1 MSAFDEDI
9 AADFIL
15 EAQEILDRLGEQLV
29 ALEQSPQDNE
39 QLNAVFRGF
48 HTLKGGAGFLGVH
61 AMVELC
67 HAAEET
73 LGMAR
78 SGKAVLQANHF
89 DAAQQS
95 LDWLQAMLDAVSGGT
110 EPQHAPPELIAM
122 FDVDA
127 APAPAAVA
135 AAPVDA
141 AAAIAAAKSG
151 SDMIDEDEFEALLD
165 QLHGGAA
172 PGSKPV
178 GAAAAIAA
186 AKSGSD
192 MIDEDEFE
200 ALLDQLHGS
209 AAPGAKPVGAAA
221 AIAAAKSGSDMID
234 EDEFEALLDQLHGG
248 AAPGAKPV
256 GAAVAAAPKPA
267 IPKPAPVV
275 PPRPASPPRPA
286 AAPAAAAKPAAAEAE
301 QTVRVDTK
309 RLDAIVNLIG
319 ELVLSRNRLKTLRTR
334 LKDEELDR
342 AVSTLDIATARLQSA
357 VMRTRMQPVGKVF
370 SRFPKVARDVA
381 RNLKKEVELEL
392 VGAETELDRN
402 LVEAL
407 ADPLVHLVRNAIDHG
422 IEMPDLREAQGKQ
435 RSGHVRLSAQ
445 QEGDYVSIEIQDDGA
460 GIDPE
465 KLRAKAREKGLI
477 DPEAAARL
485 SSEECLHLVFL
496 PGFSTKQEV
505 TDISG
510 RGVGMDVVQSR
521 IRELSGQ
528 IQIQSELGRGSRFL
542 IRVPLTL
549 AILPTLLVQAGQD
562 IYALPLARVMEVLH
576 APRTSLGWFDGRAV
590 LDRRS
595 HTLPLLDLRQWL
607 DVEPAP
613 STLMTIVVLQVGE
626 ARFGLVV
633 DQVRGREE
641 VVIKPLP
648 KALRGLKGYA
658 GATLIGDGRMA
669 LILDVDGLR
678 NSQG

>member
-1 MSAFDEDI
+1 MSAVSDDI
-9 AADFIL
+9 TADFII

-29 ALEQSPQDNE
+29 SLEQAPQDNE
-39 QLNAVFRGF
+39 QLNAVFRGY
-48 HTLKGGAGFLGVH
+48 HTLKGGAGFLGIT

-67 HAAEET
+67 HAAEEA
-73 LGMAR
+73 LGAAR
-78 SGKAVLQANHF
+78 AGQAVLQAHHF

-95 LDWLQAMLDAVSGGT
+95 LDYLQSMLDAVSSGT
-110 EPQHAPPELIAM
+110 EPGYAPPDLIAQ
-122 FDVDA
+122 FDVHGGG
-127 APAPAAVA
+127 APAA
-135 AAPVDA
+135 A
-141 AAAIAAAKSG
+141 AAAAATPAAGGDLITDDEFEALLDQLHGGGAPTAVAPAKKADDGLIS
-151 SDMIDEDEFEALLD
+151 EDEFEALLD
-165 QLHGGAA
+165 QLHGG
-172 PGSKPV
+172 GV
-178 GAAAAIAA
+178 
-186 AKSGSD
+186 
-192 MIDEDEFE
+192 
-200 ALLDQLHGS
+200 
-209 AAPGAKPVGAAA
+209 PGAKPAAA
-221 AIAAAKSGSDMID
+221 TPVV
-234 EDEFEALLDQLHGG
+234 
-248 AAPGAKPV
+248 AAP
-256 GAAVAAAPKPA
+256 APA
-267 IPKPAPVV
+267 
-275 PPRPASPPRPA
+275 PRPAPP
-286 AAPAAAAKPAAAEAE
+286 AAAKPAAGKPMAEAE
-301 QTVRVDTK
+301 HTVRVDTK

-334 LKDEELDR
+334 LRDEELDR

-381 RNLKKEVELEL
+381 RSLKKEVDLEL
-392 VGAETELDRN
+392 IGAETELDRN

-422 IEMPDLREAQGKQ
+422 VEMPDLREAQGKP
-435 RSGHVRLSAQ
+435 RMGHVRLSAQ
-445 QEGDYVSIEIQDDGA
+445 QEGDYVSIEVQDDGA

-496 PGFSTKQEV
+496 PGFSTKQQV

-549 AILPTLLVQAGQD
+549 AILPTLLVQAGED
-562 IYALPLARVMEVLH
+562 VYALPLARVMEVLH

-595 HTLPLLDLRQWL
+595 HTLPLIDLRQWL
-607 DVEPAP
+607 DVTPAASP
-613 STLMTIVVLQVGE
+613 LLTIVVLQAGE
-626 ARFGLVV
+626 TRFGLVV

-648 KALRGLKGYA
+648 KALRGLRGYA

-678 NSQG
+678 

>member
-1 MSAFDEDI
+1 MSAVPDDI

-29 ALEQSPQDNE
+29 SLEQAPQDAD

-48 HTLKGGAGFLGVH
+48 HTLKGGAGFLGIQ

-78 SGKAVLQANHF
+78 SGQATLQAHHF

-95 LDWLQAMLDAVSGGT
+95 LDYLQSMLDSVSAGT
-110 EPQHAPPELIAM
+110 EPGYAPPELIAQ
-122 FDVDA
+122 FDVNGPA
-127 APAPAAVA
+127 TPAPAAA
-135 AAPVDA
+135 TSPG
-141 AAAIAAAKSG
+141 SG
-151 SDMIDEDEFEALLD
+151 GEMITDDEFEALLD

-172 PGSKPV
+172 PTAV
-178 GAAAAIAA
+178 AAPKKDDGLI
-186 AKSGSD
+186 G
-192 MIDEDEFE
+192 EDEFE
-200 ALLDQLHGS
+200 
-209 AAPGAKPVGAAA
+209 V
-221 AIAAAKSGSDMID
+221 
-234 EDEFEALLDQLHGG
+234 LLDQLHGG
-248 AAPGAKPV
+248 AVPGAK
-256 GAAVAAAPKPA
+256 AIAAAS
-267 IPKPAPVV
+267 V
-275 PPRPASPPRPA
+275 PA
-286 AAPAAAAKPAAAEAE
+286 AAPRAVAAPAAPSAKPAPAKPVAEAE
-301 QTVRVDTK
+301 HTVRVDTK

-319 ELVLSRNRLKTLRTR
+319 ELVLSRNRLKTLRAR
-334 LKDEELDR
+334 LHDEELDR

-381 RNLKKEVELEL
+381 RSLKKEVELEL
-392 VGAETELDRN
+392 IGAETELDRN

-422 IEMPDLREAQGKQ
+422 VEMPDLREAQGKP

-445 QEGDYVSIEIQDDGA
+445 QEGDYVSIEVQDDGA

-465 KLRAKAREKGLI
+465 RLRQKAREKGLI

-496 PGFSTKQEV
+496 PGFSTKQQV

-528 IQIQSELGRGSRFL
+528 IQIQSELGRGSRFM

-549 AILPTLLVQAGQD
+549 AILPTLLVQAGED
-562 IYALPLARVMEVLH
+562 VYALPLARVMEVLH
-576 APRTSLGWFDGRAV
+576 APNTSLGWFDGRAV
-590 LDRRS
+590 LDRKS
-595 HTLPLLDLRQWL
+595 HTLALVDLRHWL
-607 DVEPAP
+607 DVEPMP
-613 STLMTIVVLQVGE
+613 SSLLTIVVLQAGE

-648 KALRGLKGYA
+648 KALRGLRGYA

-678 NSQG
+678 THHD

>member
-1 MSAFDEDI
+1 MSAVSDDI
-9 AADFIL
+9 TADFII

-29 ALEQSPQDNE
+29 SLEQAPQDTE
-39 QLNAVFRGF
+39 QLNAVFRGY
-48 HTLKGGAGFLGVH
+48 HTLKGGAGFLGVT

-67 HAAEET
+67 HAAEEA
-73 LGMAR
+73 LGAAR
-78 SGKAVLQANHF
+78 AGQAVLQAHHF

-95 LDWLQAMLDAVSGGT
+95 LDYLQSMLDAVSSGT
-110 EPQHAPPELIAM
+110 EPGYAPPDLIAQ
-122 FDVDA
+122 FDVHGGAVA
-127 APAPAAVA
+127 APAAA
-135 AAPVDA
+135 AAPA
-141 AAAIAAAKSG
+141 AGG
-151 SDMIDEDEFEALLD
+151 SDLITDDEFEALLD
-165 QLHGGAA
+165 QLHGGNA
-172 PGSKPV
+172 PTAVAP
-178 GAAAAIAA
+178 
-186 AKSGSD
+186 AKKADDGLIS
-192 MIDEDEFE
+192 
-200 ALLDQLHGS
+200 
-209 AAPGAKPVGAAA
+209 
-221 AIAAAKSGSDMID
+221 

-248 AAPGAKPV
+248 AAPGAKP
-256 GAAVAAAPKPA
+256 AAAAAP
-267 IPKPAPVV
+267 API
-275 PPRPASPPRPA
+275 AAPRPA
-286 AAPAAAAKPAAAEAE
+286 AAPAPAAKPAAKPLAEAE
-301 QTVRVDTK
+301 HTVRVDTK

-319 ELVLSRNRLKTLRTR
+319 ELVLSRNRLKTLRAR
-334 LKDEELDR
+334 LRDEELDR

-381 RNLKKEVELEL
+381 RSLKKEVDLEL
-392 VGAETELDRN
+392 IGAETELDRN

-422 IEMPDLREAQGKQ
+422 VEMPDLREAQGKP
-435 RSGHVRLSAQ
+435 RMGHVRLSAQ
-445 QEGDYVSIEIQDDGA
+445 QEGDYVSIEVQDDGA

-496 PGFSTKQEV
+496 PGFSTKQQV

-549 AILPTLLVQAGQD
+549 AILPTLLVQAGED
-562 IYALPLARVMEVLH
+562 VYALPLARVMEVLH

-595 HTLPLLDLRQWL
+595 HTLPLVDLRQWL
-607 DVEPAP
+607 DVTPAA
-613 STLMTIVVLQVGE
+613 STLLTIVVLQAGE

-648 KALRGLKGYA
+648 KALRGLRGYA

-678 NSQG
+678 SPHD

>member
-1 MSAFDEDI
+1 MSAVPDDI

-29 ALEQSPQDNE
+29 SLEQSPQDSD

-48 HTLKGGAGFLGVH
+48 HTLKGGAGFLGIQ

-78 SGKAVLQANHF
+78 SGQAVLQAHHF
-89 DAAQQS
+89 DAGQQS
-95 LDWLQAMLDAVSGGT
+95 LDYLQSMLDSVAAGT
-110 EPQHAPPELIAM
+110 EPGYAPPELIAQ
-122 FDVDA
+122 FDVNGPA
-127 APAPAAVA
+127 TPAPVA
-135 AAPVDA
+135 TATAS
-141 AAAIAAAKSG
+141 SG
-151 SDMIDEDEFEALLD
+151 DLITDDEFEALLD
-165 QLHGGAA
+165 TLHGGTA
-172 PGSKPV
+172 PTAV
-178 GAAAAIAA
+178 
-186 AKSGSD
+186 AKKKDDGL
-192 MIDEDEFE
+192 I
-200 ALLDQLHGS
+200 G
-209 AAPGAKPVGAAA
+209 
-221 AIAAAKSGSDMID
+221 

-248 AAPGAKPV
+248 AAPGAQS
-256 GAAVAAAPKPA
+256 VA
-267 IPKPAPVV
+267 
-275 PPRPASPPRPA
+275 A
-286 AAPAAAAKPAAAEAE
+286 AAPAPAVAPRPVAAPAPAKPAANKPVAEAE
-301 QTVRVDTK
+301 HTVRVDTK

-319 ELVLSRNRLKTLRTR
+319 ELVLSRNRLKTLRAR
-334 LKDEELDR
+334 LHDEELDR

-392 VGAETELDRN
+392 IGAETELDRN

-422 IEMPDLREAQGKQ
+422 IEMPELREAQGKT
-435 RSGHVRLSAQ
+435 RSGNVRLSAQ
-445 QEGDYVSIEIQDDGA
+445 QEGDYVSIEVQDDGA

-465 KLRAKAREKGLI
+465 RLRAKAREKGLI

-485 SSEECLHLVFL
+485 TSEECLHLVFL

-528 IQIQSELGRGSRFL
+528 IQIQSELGRGSRFM

-549 AILPTLLVQAGQD
+549 AILPTLLVQAGED
-562 IYALPLARVMEVLH
+562 VYALPLARVMEVLH
-576 APRTSLGWFDGRAV
+576 APNTSLGWFDGRAV
-590 LDRRS
+590 LDRRT
-595 HTLPLLDLRQWL
+595 HTLPLVDLRHWL
-607 DVEPAP
+607 DVDPAP
-613 STLMTIVVLQVGE
+613 SPLLTIVVLQAGE

-648 KALRGLKGYA
+648 KALRGLRGYA
-658 GATLIGDGRMA
+658 GATLIGDGRMS

-678 NSQG
+678 TPHD

>member
-1 MSAFDEDI
+1 MSAVPDDI

-29 ALEQSPQDNE
+29 SLEQSPQDSD

-48 HTLKGGAGFLGVH
+48 HTLKGGAGFLGIQ

-78 SGKAVLQANHF
+78 SGQAVLQAHHF
-89 DAAQQS
+89 DAGQQS
-95 LDWLQAMLDAVSGGT
+95 LDYLQSMLDSVSAGT
-110 EPQHAPPELIAM
+110 EPGYAPPELISQ
-122 FDVDA
+122 FDVNGPA
-127 APAPAAVA
+127 VPAPVA
-135 AAPVDA
+135 AAVPANGDLITDDEFEALLDTLHGGAAPTAVTPTKKVDDGL
-141 AAAIAAAKSG
+141 IG
-151 SDMIDEDEFEALLD
+151 EDEFEALLD

-172 PGSKPV
+172 PGTV
-178 GAAAAIAA
+178 
-186 AKSGSD
+186 
-192 MIDEDEFE
+192 
-200 ALLDQLHGS
+200 Q
-209 AAPGAKPVGAAA
+209 
-221 AIAAAKSGSDMID
+221 
-234 EDEFEALLDQLHGG
+234 
-248 AAPGAKPV
+248 
-256 GAAVAAAPKPA
+256 AAV
-267 IPKPAPVV
+267 PAPA
-275 PPRPASPPRPA
+275 PAPRPV
-286 AAPAAAAKPAAAEAE
+286 AAPAPAKPAANKPVAEAE
-301 QTVRVDTK
+301 HTVRVDTK

-319 ELVLSRNRLKTLRTR
+319 ELVLSRNRLKTLRAR
-334 LKDEELDR
+334 LHDEELDR

-392 VGAETELDRN
+392 IGAETELDRN

-422 IEMPDLREAQGKQ
+422 IEMPELREAQGKP
-435 RSGHVRLSAQ
+435 RSGNVRLSAQ
-445 QEGDYVSIEIQDDGA
+445 QEGDYVSIEVQDDGA

-465 KLRAKAREKGLI
+465 RLRAKAREKGLI

-549 AILPTLLVQAGQD
+549 AILPTLLVQAGED

-576 APRTSLGWFDGRAV
+576 APNTSLGWFDGRAV
-590 LDRRS
+590 LDRKS
-595 HTLPLLDLRQWL
+595 HTLPLVDLRHWL
-607 DVEPAP
+607 AVEPTASP
-613 STLMTIVVLQVGE
+613 LLTIVVLQAGE

-648 KALRGLKGYA
+648 KALRGLRGYA
-658 GATLIGDGRMA
+658 GATLIGDGRMS

-678 NSQG
+678 

>member
-1 MSAFDEDI
+1 MSAVSDDI
-9 AADFIL
+9 TADFII

-29 ALEQSPQDNE
+29 SLEQAPQDTE
-39 QLNAVFRGF
+39 QLNAVFRGY
-48 HTLKGGAGFLGVH
+48 HTLKGGAGFLGVT

-67 HAAEET
+67 HAAEEA
-73 LGMAR
+73 LGAAR
-78 SGKAVLQANHF
+78 AGQAVLQAHHF

-95 LDWLQAMLDAVSGGT
+95 LDYLQSMLDAVSSGT
-110 EPQHAPPELIAM
+110 EPGYAPPDLIAQ
-122 FDVDA
+122 FDVHGGATA
-127 APAPAAVA
+127 APAAAA
-135 AAPVDA
+135 AAPSA
-141 AAAIAAAKSG
+141 GG
-151 SDMIDEDEFEALLD
+151 SDLITDDEFEALLDQLHGGNAPTAVAPAKKADDGLISEDEFEALLD
-165 QLHGGAA
+165 QLHGG
-172 PGSKPV
+172 G
-178 GAAAAIAA
+178 
-186 AKSGSD
+186 
-192 MIDEDEFE
+192 
-200 ALLDQLHGS
+200 
-209 AAPGAKPVGAAA
+209 APGAKPVAAA
-221 AIAAAKSGSDMID
+221 
-234 EDEFEALLDQLHGG
+234 
-248 AAPGAKPV
+248 PP
-256 GAAVAAAPKPA
+256 AAVAA
-267 IPKPAPVV
+267 
-275 PPRPASPPRPA
+275 PRPA
-286 AAPAAAAKPAAAEAE
+286 AAPAAAPKPAAKPLAEAE
-301 QTVRVDTK
+301 HTVRVDTK

-319 ELVLSRNRLKTLRTR
+319 ELVLSRNRLKTLRAR
-334 LKDEELDR
+334 LRDEELDR

-381 RNLKKEVELEL
+381 RSLKKEVDLEL
-392 VGAETELDRN
+392 IGAETELDRN

-422 IEMPDLREAQGKQ
+422 VEMPDLREAQGKP
-435 RSGHVRLSAQ
+435 RMGHVRLSAQ
-445 QEGDYVSIEIQDDGA
+445 QEGDYVSIEVQDDGA

-496 PGFSTKQEV
+496 PGFSTKQQV

-549 AILPTLLVQAGQD
+549 AILPTLLVQAGED
-562 IYALPLARVMEVLH
+562 VYALPLARVMEVLH

-595 HTLPLLDLRQWL
+595 HTLPLVDLRQWL
-607 DVEPAP
+607 DVTPAA
-613 STLMTIVVLQVGE
+613 STLLTIVVLQAGE

-648 KALRGLKGYA
+648 KALRGLRGYA

-678 NSQG
+678 SPHD

>member
-1 MSAFDEDI
+1 MSAVSDDI
-9 AADFIL
+9 TADFII

-29 ALEQSPQDNE
+29 SLEQAPQDGD
-39 QLNAVFRGF
+39 QLNAVFRGY
-48 HTLKGGAGFLGVH
+48 HTLKGGAGFLGVT

-67 HAAEET
+67 HAAEEA
-73 LGMAR
+73 LGAAR
-78 SGKAVLQANHF
+78 AGQAVLQAHHF

-95 LDWLQAMLDAVSGGT
+95 LDYLQSMLDAVSSGT
-110 EPQHAPPELIAM
+110 EPGYAPPELIAQ
-122 FDVDA
+122 FDVHGGATAPAAAA
-127 APAPAAVA
+127 APATGGSDLITDDEFEALLDQLHGGNAPTAVA
-135 AAPVDA
+135 P
-141 AAAIAAAKSG
+141 AKKADDGLIS
-151 SDMIDEDEFEALLD
+151 EDEFEALLD

-172 PGSKPV
+172 PGTKPV
-178 GAAAAIAA
+178 AAVP
-186 AKSGSD
+186 
-192 MIDEDEFE
+192 
-200 ALLDQLHGS
+200 
-209 AAPGAKPVGAAA
+209 AAP
-221 AIAAAKSGSDMID
+221 
-234 EDEFEALLDQLHGG
+234 
-248 AAPGAKPV
+248 
-256 GAAVAAAPKPA
+256 PA
-267 IPKPAPVV
+267 
-275 PPRPASPPRPA
+275 PRPA
-286 AAPAAAAKPAAAEAE
+286 APAPAPAAKPPAKPLAEAE
-301 QTVRVDTK
+301 HTVRVDTK

-319 ELVLSRNRLKTLRTR
+319 ELVLSRNRLKTLRAR
-334 LKDEELDR
+334 LRDEELDR
-342 AVSTLDIATARLQSA
+342 AVSTLDNATARLQSA

-381 RNLKKEVELEL
+381 RSLKKEVDLEL
-392 VGAETELDRN
+392 IGAETELDRN

-407 ADPLVHLVRNAIDHG
+407 ADPLVHLVRYAIDHG
-422 IEMPDLREAQGKQ
+422 VETPELREAQGKP
-435 RSGHVRLSAQ
+435 RMGHVRLSAQ
-445 QEGDYVSIEIQDDGA
+445 QEGDYVSIEVQDDGA

-496 PGFSTKQEV
+496 PGFSTKQQV

-549 AILPTLLVQAGQD
+549 AILPTLLVQAGED
-562 IYALPLARVMEVLH
+562 VYALPLARVMEVLH

-595 HTLPLLDLRQWL
+595 HTLALVDLRQWL
-607 DVEPAP
+607 DVTPAASP
-613 STLMTIVVLQVGE
+613 LLTIVVLQAGE

-648 KALRGLKGYA
+648 KALRGLAGYA

-678 NSQG
+678 

>member
-1 MSAFDEDI
+1 MGAVADDI
-9 AADFIL
+9 TADFII

-29 ALEQSPQDNE
+29 SLEQAPQDNE
-39 QLNAVFRGF
+39 QLNAVFRGY
-48 HTLKGGAGFLGVH
+48 HTLKGGAGFLGIT

-67 HAAEET
+67 HAAEEA
-73 LGMAR
+73 LGAVR
-78 SGKAVLQANHF
+78 AGQAVLQAHHF

-95 LDWLQAMLDAVSGGT
+95 LDYLQSMLDAVSSGT
-110 EPQHAPPELIAM
+110 EPGFAPPDLVAQ
-122 FDVDA
+122 FDVHGGGA
-127 APAPAAVA
+127 AATSAATPNSGGGDLITDDEFEALLDQLHGGNAPTTVAPAAKKA
-135 AAPVDA
+135 D
-141 AAAIAAAKSG
+141 
-151 SDMIDEDEFEALLD
+151 DMISEDEFEALLD

-172 PGSKPV
+172 PGSNTT
-178 GAAAAIAA
+178 AAVV
-186 AKSGSD
+186 
-192 MIDEDEFE
+192 
-200 ALLDQLHGS
+200 
-209 AAPGAKPVGAAA
+209 AAPAPRPAPSPAPPAA
-221 AIAAAKSGSDMID
+221 G
-234 EDEFEALLDQLHGG
+234 
-248 AAPGAKPV
+248 
-256 GAAVAAAPKPA
+256 
-267 IPKPAPVV
+267 KPAPN
-275 PPRPASPPRPA
+275 
-286 AAPAAAAKPAAAEAE
+286 KPVAEAE
-301 QTVRVDTK
+301 HTVRVDTK

-319 ELVLSRNRLKTLRTR
+319 ELVLSRNRLKTLRAR
-334 LKDEELDR
+334 LRDEELDR

-381 RNLKKEVELEL
+381 RSLKKEVDLEL
-392 VGAETELDRN
+392 IGAETELDRN

-422 IEMPDLREAQGKQ
+422 VETPELREAQGKP
-435 RSGHVRLSAQ
+435 RMGHVRLSAQ
-445 QEGDYVSIEIQDDGA
+445 QEGDYVSIEVQDDGA

-496 PGFSTKQEV
+496 PGFSTKQQV

-528 IQIQSELGRGSRFL
+528 IQIQSELGRGSRFM

-549 AILPTLLVQAGQD
+549 AILPTLLVQAGED
-562 IYALPLARVMEVLH
+562 VYALPLARVMEVLH

-595 HTLPLLDLRQWL
+595 HTLALVDLRQWL
-607 DVEPAP
+607 DVTPAASP
-613 STLMTIVVLQVGE
+613 LLTIVVLQAGE

-648 KALRGLKGYA
+648 KALRGLRGYA

-678 NSQG
+678 SPHE

>member
-1 MSAFDEDI
+1 MLTTCFRIWGCNTMSAVPDDI

-29 ALEQSPQDNE
+29 SLEQSPQDSD

-48 HTLKGGAGFLGVH
+48 HTLKGGAGFLGIQ

-78 SGKAVLQANHF
+78 SGKATLQAHHF

-95 LDWLQAMLDAVSGGT
+95 LDYLQSMLDSVSAGT
-110 EPQHAPPELIAM
+110 EPGYAPPELIAQ
-122 FDVDA
+122 FDVNGPATPAAAA
-127 APAPAAVA
+127 APATGELISEDEFEALLDTLHGGAAPAAVA
-135 AAPVDA
+135 RKADDGL
-141 AAAIAAAKSG
+141 IG
-151 SDMIDEDEFEALLD
+151 EDEFEALLD
-165 QLHGGAA
+165 QLHGGA
-172 PGSKPV
+172 V
-178 GAAAAIAA
+178 
-186 AKSGSD
+186 
-192 MIDEDEFE
+192 
-200 ALLDQLHGS
+200 
-209 AAPGAKPVGAAA
+209 PGAKP
-221 AIAAAKSGSDMID
+221 
-234 EDEFEALLDQLHGG
+234 
-248 AAPGAKPV
+248 
-256 GAAVAAAPKPA
+256 AVAAAP
-267 IPKPAPVV
+267 
-275 PPRPASPPRPA
+275 PPR
-286 AAPAAAAKPAAAEAE
+286 APAAPPAKPAANKPVAEAE
-301 QTVRVDTK
+301 HTVRVDTK

-319 ELVLSRNRLKTLRTR
+319 ELVLSRNRLKTLRAR
-334 LKDEELDR
+334 LHDEELDR

-422 IEMPDLREAQGKQ
+422 VETPDLREAQGKP

-445 QEGDYVSIEIQDDGA
+445 QEGDYVSIEVQDDGA

-465 KLRAKAREKGLI
+465 RLRQKAREKGLI

-485 SSEECLHLVFL
+485 TSEECLHLVFL

-528 IQIQSELGRGSRFL
+528 IQIQSELGRGSRFM

-549 AILPTLLVQAGQD
+549 AILPTLLVQAGED
-562 IYALPLARVMEVLH
+562 VYALPLARVMEVLH
-576 APRTSLGWFDGRAV
+576 APNTSLGWFDGRAV
-590 LDRRS
+590 LDRKS
-595 HTLPLLDLRQWL
+595 HTLPLVDLRHWL
-607 DVEPAP
+607 AVAPAA
-613 STLMTIVVLQVGE
+613 SSLLTIVVLQAGE

-648 KALRGLKGYA
+648 KALRGLRGYA
-658 GATLIGDGRMA
+658 GATLIGDGRMS

-678 NSQG
+678 

>member
-1 MSAFDEDI
+1 MS
-9 AADFIL
+9 
-15 EAQEILDRLGEQLV
+15 
-29 ALEQSPQDNE
+29 LEQSPQDSD

-48 HTLKGGAGFLGVH
+48 HTLKGGAGFLGIQ

-78 SGKAVLQANHF
+78 SGKATLQAHHF

-95 LDWLQAMLDAVSGGT
+95 LDYLQSMLDSVSAGT
-110 EPQHAPPELIAM
+110 EPGYAPPELIAQ
-122 FDVDA
+122 FDVNGPATPAAAA
-127 APAPAAVA
+127 APTTGELISEDEFEALLDTLHGGAAPAAVA
-135 AAPVDA
+135 RKADDGL
-141 AAAIAAAKSG
+141 IG
-151 SDMIDEDEFEALLD
+151 EDEFEALLD
-165 QLHGGAA
+165 QLHGGA
-172 PGSKPV
+172 V
-178 GAAAAIAA
+178 
-186 AKSGSD
+186 
-192 MIDEDEFE
+192 
-200 ALLDQLHGS
+200 
-209 AAPGAKPVGAAA
+209 PGAKP
-221 AIAAAKSGSDMID
+221 
-234 EDEFEALLDQLHGG
+234 
-248 AAPGAKPV
+248 
-256 GAAVAAAPKPA
+256 AVAAAP
-267 IPKPAPVV
+267 
-275 PPRPASPPRPA
+275 PPR
-286 AAPAAAAKPAAAEAE
+286 APAAPPAKPAANKPVAEAE
-301 QTVRVDTK
+301 HTVRVDTK

-319 ELVLSRNRLKTLRTR
+319 ELVLSRNRLKTLRAR
-334 LKDEELDR
+334 LHDEELDR

-422 IEMPDLREAQGKQ
+422 VETPDLREAQGKP

-445 QEGDYVSIEIQDDGA
+445 QEGDYVSIEVQDDGA

-465 KLRAKAREKGLI
+465 RLRQKAREKGLI

-485 SSEECLHLVFL
+485 TSEECLHLVFL

-528 IQIQSELGRGSRFL
+528 IQIQSELGRGSRFM

-549 AILPTLLVQAGQD
+549 AILPTLLVQAGED
-562 IYALPLARVMEVLH
+562 VYALPLARVMEVLH
-576 APRTSLGWFDGRAV
+576 APNTSLGWFDGRAV
-590 LDRRS
+590 LDRKS
-595 HTLPLLDLRQWL
+595 HTLPLVDLRHWL
-607 DVEPAP
+607 AVAPAA
-613 STLMTIVVLQVGE
+613 SSLLTIVVLQAGE

-648 KALRGLKGYA
+648 KALRGLRGYA
-658 GATLIGDGRMA
+658 GATLIGDGRMS

-678 NSQG
+678 

>member
-1 MSAFDEDI
+1 MLTTCFRIWGCNTMSAVPDDI

-29 ALEQSPQDNE
+29 SLEQSPQDSD

-48 HTLKGGAGFLGVH
+48 HTLKGGAGFLGIQ

-78 SGKAVLQANHF
+78 SGKATLQAHHF

-95 LDWLQAMLDAVSGGT
+95 LDYLQSMLDSVSAGE
-110 EPQHAPPELIAM
+110 EPGYAPPELIAQ
-122 FDVDA
+122 FDVNG
-127 APAPAAVA
+127 PATPVAAVA
-135 AAPVDA
+135 APASGELITDDEFEALLDTLHGGAAPTAVAGAGKADDGL
-141 AAAIAAAKSG
+141 IG
-151 SDMIDEDEFEALLD
+151 EDEFEALLD
-165 QLHGGAA
+165 QLHGGA
-172 PGSKPV
+172 V
-178 GAAAAIAA
+178 
-186 AKSGSD
+186 
-192 MIDEDEFE
+192 
-200 ALLDQLHGS
+200 
-209 AAPGAKPVGAAA
+209 PGAKPV
-221 AIAAAKSGSDMID
+221 
-234 EDEFEALLDQLHGG
+234 
-248 AAPGAKPV
+248 AAP
-256 GAAVAAAPKPA
+256 AP
-267 IPKPAPVV
+267 
-275 PPRPASPPRPA
+275 PPRAA
-286 AAPAAAAKPAAAEAE
+286 AAPAAKPAANKPVAEAE
-301 QTVRVDTK
+301 HTVRVDTK

-319 ELVLSRNRLKTLRTR
+319 ELVLSRNRLKTLRAR
-334 LKDEELDR
+334 LHGEELDR

-392 VGAETELDRN
+392 IGAETELDRN

-422 IEMPDLREAQGKQ
+422 VETPDLREAQGKP

-445 QEGDYVSIEIQDDGA
+445 QEGDYVSIEVQDDGA

-465 KLRAKAREKGLI
+465 RLRQKAREKGLI

-485 SSEECLHLVFL
+485 TSEECLHLVFL

-528 IQIQSELGRGSRFL
+528 IQIQSELGRGSRFM

-549 AILPTLLVQAGQD
+549 AILPTLLVQAGD
-562 IYALPLARVMEVLH
+562 DVYALPLARVMEVLH
-576 APRTSLGWFDGRAV
+576 APNTSLGWFDGRAV
-590 LDRRS
+590 LDRKS
-595 HTLPLLDLRQWL
+595 HTLPLVDLRHWL
-607 DVEPAP
+607 AVAPAA
-613 STLMTIVVLQVGE
+613 SSLLTIVVLQAGE

-648 KALRGLKGYA
+648 KALRGLRGYA
-658 GATLIGDGRMA
+658 GATLIGDGRMS

-678 NSQG
+678 

>member
-1 MSAFDEDI
+1 MSAVSDDI
-9 AADFIL
+9 TADFII

-29 ALEQSPQDNE
+29 SLEQAPQDTE
-39 QLNAVFRGF
+39 QLNAVFRGY
-48 HTLKGGAGFLGVH
+48 HTLKGGAGFLGVT

-67 HAAEET
+67 HAAEEA
-73 LGMAR
+73 LGAAR
-78 SGKAVLQANHF
+78 AGQAVLQAHHF

-95 LDWLQAMLDAVSGGT
+95 LDYLQSMLDAVSSGT
-110 EPQHAPPELIAM
+110 EPGYAPPDLIAQ
-122 FDVDA
+122 FDVHGGAA
-127 APAPAAVA
+127 APAAAAVTA
-135 AAPVDA
+135 AAGAGDLITDDEFEALLDQLHGGNAPTAVA
-141 AAAIAAAKSG
+141 PAKKADDGLIS
-151 SDMIDEDEFEALLD
+151 EDEFEALLD

-172 PGSKPV
+172 PGSNPV
-178 GAAAAIAA
+178 AAT
-186 AKSGSD
+186 
-192 MIDEDEFE
+192 
-200 ALLDQLHGS
+200 
-209 AAPGAKPVGAAA
+209 P
-221 AIAAAKSGSDMID
+221 
-234 EDEFEALLDQLHGG
+234 
-248 AAPGAKPV
+248 
-256 GAAVAAAPKPA
+256 AAAPPA
-267 IPKPAPVV
+267 
-275 PPRPASPPRPA
+275 PRPA
-286 AAPAAAAKPAAAEAE
+286 APAPAAKPAAKPLAEAE
-301 QTVRVDTK
+301 HTVRVDTK

-319 ELVLSRNRLKTLRTR
+319 ELVLSRNRLKTLRAR
-334 LKDEELDR
+334 LRDEELDR

-381 RNLKKEVELEL
+381 RSLKKEVDLEL
-392 VGAETELDRN
+392 IGAETELDRN

-422 IEMPDLREAQGKQ
+422 VEMPDLREAQGKP
-435 RSGHVRLSAQ
+435 RMGHVRLSAQ
-445 QEGDYVSIEIQDDGA
+445 QEGDYVSIEVQDDGA

-496 PGFSTKQEV
+496 PGFSTKQQV

-549 AILPTLLVQAGQD
+549 AILPTLLVQAGED
-562 IYALPLARVMEVLH
+562 VYALPLARVMEVLH

-595 HTLPLLDLRQWL
+595 HTLPLVDLRQWL
-607 DVEPAP
+607 DVTPAA
-613 STLMTIVVLQVGE
+613 STLLTIVVLQAGE

-648 KALRGLKGYA
+648 KALRGLRGYA

-678 NSQG
+678 SPHD

>member
-1 MSAFDEDI
+1 MSAVPDDI
-9 AADFIL
+9 AADFIV

-29 ALEQSPQDNE
+29 SLEQAPDDSE

-48 HTLKGGAGFLGVH
+48 HTLKGGAGFLAIH

-67 HAAEET
+67 HAAEDT
-73 LGMAR
+73 LGKAR
-78 SGKAVLQANHF
+78 SGEVHLLAQHF

-95 LDWLQAMLDAVSGGT
+95 LDYLQDMLDAVGGGR
-110 EPQHAPPELIAM
+110 EPKHAPASLIAQ
-122 FDVDA
+122 FDASAPVVH
-127 APAPAAVA
+127 APAKTPVA
-135 AAPVDA
+135 GD
-141 AAAIAAAKSG
+141 SL
-151 SDMIDEDEFEALLD
+151 SLEDEFEALLD
-165 QLHGGAA
+165 QLHGDEA
-172 PGSKPV
+172 PGTRP
-178 GAAAAIAA
+178 
-186 AKSGSD
+186 
-192 MIDEDEFE
+192 
-200 ALLDQLHGS
+200 S
-209 AAPGAKPVGAAA
+209 AAP
-221 AIAAAKSGSDMID
+221 
-234 EDEFEALLDQLHGG
+234 
-248 AAPGAKPV
+248 AAPARPAPAPK
-256 GAAVAAAPKPA
+256 AVAAAP
-267 IPKPAPVV
+267 
-275 PPRPASPPRPA
+275 
-286 AAPAAAAKPAAAEAE
+286 AKPATEVE

-319 ELVLSRNRLKTLRTR
+319 ELVLSRNRLKTLRAR
-334 LKDEELDR
+334 LRDEELDR

-381 RNLKKEVELEL
+381 RSLQKEVELEL
-392 VGAETELDRN
+392 IGAETELDRN

-422 IEMPDLREAQGKQ
+422 VETPALREATGKP

-445 QEGDYVSIEIQDDGA
+445 QEGDYVSIEVQDDGA

-465 KLRAKAREKGLI
+465 RLREKAREKGLI
-477 DPEAAARL
+477 DIEAAARL
-485 SSEECLHLVFL
+485 TTDECLHLIFL
-496 PGFSTKQEV
+496 PGFSTKAEV

-521 IRELSGQ
+521 IRELSGT
-528 IQIQSELGRGSRFL
+528 IQIQSELGRGSRFM

-549 AILPTLLVQAGQD
+549 AILPTLLVQAGEHV
-562 IYALPLARVMEVLH
+562 YALPLARVVEVLH
-576 APRTSLGWFDGRAV
+576 APQTSLGWFDGRAV

-595 HTLPLLDLRQWL
+595 HTLPLIDLRRWL
-607 DVEPAP
+607 GVEPEPA
-613 STLMTIVVLQVGE
+613 TLLTVVLLQAGE

-648 KALRGLKGYA
+648 KSLRGLPGYA

-678 NSQG
+678 ATD

>member
-1 MSAFDEDI
+1 MSAVSDDI
-9 AADFIL
+9 TADFII

-29 ALEQSPQDNE
+29 SLEQAPQDTE
-39 QLNAVFRGF
+39 QLNAVFRGY
-48 HTLKGGAGFLGVH
+48 HTLKGGAGFLGVT

-67 HAAEET
+67 HAAEEA
-73 LGMAR
+73 LGIAR
-78 SGKAVLQANHF
+78 AGQAVLQAHHF

-95 LDWLQAMLDAVSGGT
+95 LDYLQSMLDAVSSGT
-110 EPQHAPPELIAM
+110 EPGYAPPDLIAQ
-122 FDVDA
+122 FDMNGGTAAPVAAA
-127 APAPAAVA
+127 APAAA
-135 AAPVDA
+135 
-141 AAAIAAAKSG
+141 G
-151 SDMIDEDEFEALLD
+151 SDLITDDEFEALLD
-165 QLHGGAA
+165 QLHGGNA
-172 PGSKPV
+172 PTAV
-178 GAAAAIAA
+178 
-186 AKSGSD
+186 
-192 MIDEDEFE
+192 
-200 ALLDQLHGS
+200 
-209 AAPGAKPVGAAA
+209 APARKADDGL
-221 AIAAAKSGSDMID
+221 IS

-248 AAPGAKPV
+248 AAPGAKP
-256 GAAVAAAPKPA
+256 AATF
-267 IPKPAPVV
+267 
-275 PPRPASPPRPA
+275 A
-286 AAPAAAAKPAAAEAE
+286 AAPAAAPRPAPVPAPAAKPAAKPMAEAE
-301 QTVRVDTK
+301 HTVRVDTK

-319 ELVLSRNRLKTLRTR
+319 ELVLSRNRLKTLRAR
-334 LKDEELDR
+334 LRDEELDR

-381 RNLKKEVELEL
+381 RSLKKEVDLEL

-422 IEMPDLREAQGKQ
+422 VEMPDLREAQGKP
-435 RSGHVRLSAQ
+435 RMGHVRLSAQ
-445 QEGDYVSIEIQDDGA
+445 QEGDYVSIEVQDDGA

-496 PGFSTKQEV
+496 PGFSTKQQV

-549 AILPTLLVQAGQD
+549 AILPTLLVQAGED
-562 IYALPLARVMEVLH
+562 VYALPLARVMEVLH

-595 HTLPLLDLRQWL
+595 HTLPLVDLRQWL
-607 DVEPAP
+607 DVTPAA
-613 STLMTIVVLQVGE
+613 STLLTIVVLQAGE

-648 KALRGLKGYA
+648 KALRGLRGYA

-669 LILDVDGLR
+669 LILDVDGIR
-678 NSQG
+678 

>member
-1 MSAFDEDI
+1 MSAFADDI

-29 ALEQSPQDNE
+29 ALEQAPEDND

-48 HTLKGGAGFLGVH
+48 HTLKGGAGFLGIN

-78 SGKAVLQANHF
+78 SGKAELQAHHF

-95 LDWLQAMLDAVSGGT
+95 LDWLQAMLDAVAAGT
-110 EPQHAPPELIAM
+110 EPQHAPPALIAL

-127 APAPAAVA
+127 APARPAPVVAAPVPATAAGGDLITEDEFEDLLDQLHGGAAPGAKPAAVA
-135 AAPVDA
+135 TAPRPADDL
-141 AAAIAAAKSG
+141 IT
-151 SDMIDEDEFEALLD
+151 EDEFEALLD
-165 QLHGGAA
+165 QLHG
-172 PGSKPV
+172 
-178 GAAAAIAA
+178 
-186 AKSGSD
+186 D
-192 MIDEDEFE
+192 
-200 ALLDQLHGS
+200 
-209 AAPGAKPVGAAA
+209 AAPGARPVAAA
-221 AIAAAKSGSDMID
+221 ATPAAAASGGDGLIT

-248 AAPGAKPV
+248 AAPGARALPTP
-256 GAAVAAAPKPA
+256 AAPP
-267 IPKPAPVV
+267 PAPPPPV
-275 PPRPASPPRPA
+275 PAPRA
-286 AAPAAAAKPAAAEAE
+286 AAPAKAAVEPE
-301 QTVRVDTK
+301 QTVRVDTR

-381 RNLKKEVELEL
+381 RSLEKEVDLEL

-422 IEMPDLREAQGKQ
+422 IEMPDLREAQGKP
-435 RSGHVRLSAQ
+435 RTGRVRLSAQ
-445 QEGDYVSIEIQDDGA
+445 QEGDYVSIEVQDDGA

-465 KLRAKAREKGLI
+465 RLRAKAREKGLL

-496 PGFSTKQEV
+496 PGFSTKQQV

-549 AILPTLLVQAGQD
+549 AILPTLLVQAGED

-590 LDRRS
+590 LDRKS
-595 HTLPLLDLRQWL
+595 HTLALVDLRQWL
-607 DVEPAP
+607 DVEPAQ
-613 STLMTIVVLQVGE
+613 STLLTIVVLQVGE

-648 KALRGLKGYA
+648 RALRGLKGYA

-678 NSQG
+678 GQD

>member
-1 MSAFDEDI
+1 MSGIADDI
-9 AADFIL
+9 AADFII

-29 ALEQSPQDNE
+29 TLEQDPQDSP
-39 QLNAVFRGF
+39 QLNAVFRGY
-48 HTLKGGAGFLGVH
+48 HTLKGGAGFLGIH

-73 LGMAR
+73 LGLAR
-78 SGKAVLQANHF
+78 SGQATLQPHHF
-89 DAAQQS
+89 DAGQQS
-95 LDWLQAMLDAVSGGT
+95 LDYLQAMLDAVSAGE
-110 EPQHAPPELIAM
+110 EPGHAPPDLIAQ
-122 FDVDA
+122 FDVGV
-127 APAPAAVA
+127 APSPAASVPLA
-135 AAPVDA
+135 GNDA
-141 AAAIAAAKSG
+141 G
-151 SDMIDEDEFEALLD
+151 SEMISDDEFEALLD

-172 PGSKPV
+172 PTAVAPKADDG
-178 GAAAAIAA
+178 
-186 AKSGSD
+186 
-192 MIDEDEFE
+192 MI
-200 ALLDQLHGS
+200 S
-209 AAPGAKPVGAAA
+209 
-221 AIAAAKSGSDMID
+221 

-248 AAPGAKPV
+248 AVPGSTLAQQAPVAQ
-256 GAAVAAAPKPA
+256 AAPPPKRPVAAPTPKPA
-267 IPKPAPVV
+267 KPL
-275 PPRPASPPRPA
+275 
-286 AAPAAAAKPAAAEAE
+286 AEAE
-301 QTVRVDTK
+301 HTVRVDTK

-319 ELVLSRNRLKTLRTR
+319 ELVLSRNRLKTLRVR
-334 LKDEELDR
+334 LRDEELDR

-381 RNLKKEVELEL
+381 RSLNKEVELEL
-392 VGAETELDRN
+392 FGAETELDRN

-422 IEMPDLREAQGKQ
+422 VEMPDLREAQGKP

-445 QEGDYVSIEIQDDGA
+445 QEGDYVSIEVQDDGA

-496 PGFSTKQEV
+496 PGFSTKAEV

-528 IQIQSELGRGSRFL
+528 IQIQSELGRGSRFM

-549 AILPTLLVQAGQD
+549 AILPTLLVQAGED
-562 IYALPLARVMEVLH
+562 VYALPLARVLEVLH
-576 APRTSLGWFDGRAV
+576 APATSLGWFDGRAV
-590 LDRRS
+590 LDRLS
-595 HTLPLLDLRQWL
+595 HTLALVDLRHWL

-613 STLMTIVVLQVGE
+613 SHLLTIVVLQAGE
-626 ARFGLVV
+626 TRFGLVV

-648 KALRGLKGYA
+648 KTLRGLRGYA

-678 NSQG
+678 SPHDG

>member
-1 MSAFDEDI
+1 MSAFADDI

-29 ALEQSPQDNE
+29 ALEQSPRDND

-48 HTLKGGAGFLGVH
+48 HTLKGGAGFLGIN

-78 SGKAVLQANHF
+78 SGKAVLQAHHF

-95 LDWLQAMLDAVSGGT
+95 LDWLQAMLDAVSAGT
-110 EPQHAPPELIAM
+110 DPQHAPPALIAL
-122 FDVDA
+122 FDVDVAPA
-127 APAPAAVA
+127 APAPVA
-135 AAPVDA
+135 AAPVA
-141 AAAIAAAKSG
+141 AAG
-151 SDMIDEDEFEALLD
+151 GDMITEDEFEDLLDQLHGGGVPGAKPVAATASSRAADDLISEDEFEALLD
-165 QLHGGAA
+165 QLHGTAAPGAA
-172 PGSKPV
+172 P
-178 GAAAAIAA
+178 AAAAARPAA
-186 AKSGSD
+186 ARKGGD
-192 MIDEDEFE
+192 DLITEDEFE
-200 ALLDQLHGS
+200 ALLDT
-209 AAPGAKPVGAAA
+209 
-221 AIAAAKSGSDMID
+221 
-234 EDEFEALLDQLHGG
+234 LHGG
-248 AAPGAKPV
+248 AAPGTRAL
-256 GAAVAAAPKPA
+256 
-267 IPKPAPVV
+267 
-275 PPRPASPPRPA
+275 PASPAAPLPA
-286 AAPAAAAKPAAAEAE
+286 APAPRAATPAPAAAKAAVEPE

-319 ELVLSRNRLKTLRTR
+319 ELVLSRNRLKTLRAR

-381 RNLKKEVELEL
+381 RNLKKEVDLEL
-392 VGAETELDRN
+392 IGAETELDRN

-422 IEMPDLREAQGKQ
+422 VEMPELREAQGKP
-435 RSGHVRLSAQ
+435 RMGRVRLSAQ
-445 QEGDYVSIEIQDDGA
+445 QEGDYVSIEVQDDGA

-465 KLRAKAREKGLI
+465 RLRAKAREKGLL

-549 AILPTLLVQAGQD
+549 AILPTLLVQAGED

-590 LDRRS
+590 LDRKS
-595 HTLPLLDLRQWL
+595 HTLALVDLRQWL
-607 DVEPAP
+607 DVEPAQ
-613 STLMTIVVLQVGE
+613 SALLTIVVLQIGE

-678 NSQG
+678 GQD

>member
-1 MSAFDEDI
+1 MLTTCFRIWGCNTMSAVPDDI

-29 ALEQSPQDNE
+29 SLEQSPQDSD

-48 HTLKGGAGFLGVH
+48 HTLKGGAGFLGIQ

-78 SGKAVLQANHF
+78 SGKATLQAHHF

-95 LDWLQAMLDAVSGGT
+95 LDYLQSMLDSVSAGT
-110 EPQHAPPELIAM
+110 EPGYAPPELIAQ
-122 FDVDA
+122 FDVNGPATPAAAA
-127 APAPAAVA
+127 APTTGELISEDEFEALLDTLHGGAAPAAVA
-135 AAPVDA
+135 RKADDGL
-141 AAAIAAAKSG
+141 IG
-151 SDMIDEDEFEALLD
+151 EDEFEALLD
-165 QLHGGAA
+165 QLHGGA
-172 PGSKPV
+172 V
-178 GAAAAIAA
+178 
-186 AKSGSD
+186 
-192 MIDEDEFE
+192 
-200 ALLDQLHGS
+200 
-209 AAPGAKPVGAAA
+209 PGAKPAVAVAPPPRA
-221 AIAAAKSGSDMID
+221 P
-234 EDEFEALLDQLHGG
+234 
-248 AAPGAKPV
+248 AAPP
-256 GAAVAAAPKPA
+256 PKPA
-267 IPKPAPVV
+267 ASKPV
-275 PPRPASPPRPA
+275 
-286 AAPAAAAKPAAAEAE
+286 AEAE
-301 QTVRVDTK
+301 HTVRVDTK

-319 ELVLSRNRLKTLRTR
+319 ELVLSRNRLKTLRAR
-334 LKDEELDR
+334 LHDEELDR

-422 IEMPDLREAQGKQ
+422 VETPDLREAQGKP

-445 QEGDYVSIEIQDDGA
+445 QEGDYVSIEVQDDGA

-465 KLRAKAREKGLI
+465 RLRQKAREKGLI

-485 SSEECLHLVFL
+485 TSEECLHLVFL

-528 IQIQSELGRGSRFL
+528 IQIQSELGRGSRFM

-549 AILPTLLVQAGQD
+549 AILPTLLVQAGED
-562 IYALPLARVMEVLH
+562 VYALPLARVMEVLH
-576 APRTSLGWFDGRAV
+576 APNTSLGWFDGRAV
-590 LDRRS
+590 LDRKS
-595 HTLPLLDLRQWL
+595 HTLPLVDLRHWL
-607 DVEPAP
+607 AVAPAA
-613 STLMTIVVLQVGE
+613 SSLLTIVVLQAGE

-648 KALRGLKGYA
+648 KALRGLRGYA
-658 GATLIGDGRMA
+658 GATLIGDGRMS

-678 NSQG
+678 

>member
-1 MSAFDEDI
+1 MSAVADDI
-9 AADFIL
+9 TADFII

-29 ALEQSPQDNE
+29 SLEQAPQDND
-39 QLNAVFRGF
+39 QLNAVFRGY
-48 HTLKGGAGFLGVH
+48 HTLKGGAGFLGIT

-67 HAAEET
+67 HAAEEA
-73 LGMAR
+73 LGAAR
-78 SGKAVLQANHF
+78 AGQAVLQAHHF

-95 LDWLQAMLDAVSGGT
+95 LDYLQSMLDAVSSGT
-110 EPQHAPPELIAM
+110 EPGYAPPELIAQ
-122 FDVDA
+122 FDVHGGASPATGAATAA
-127 APAPAAVA
+127 APAAAGGDLITDDEFEALLDQLHGGNAPTAVA
-135 AAPVDA
+135 PPKKADDGL
-141 AAAIAAAKSG
+141 IS
-151 SDMIDEDEFEALLD
+151 EDEFEALLD
-165 QLHGGAA
+165 QLHGGA
-172 PGSKPV
+172 V
-178 GAAAAIAA
+178 
-186 AKSGSD
+186 
-192 MIDEDEFE
+192 
-200 ALLDQLHGS
+200 
-209 AAPGAKPVGAAA
+209 PGAKPVAAVPV
-221 AIAAAKSGSDMID
+221 
-234 EDEFEALLDQLHGG
+234 
-248 AAPGAKPV
+248 AAP
-256 GAAVAAAPKPA
+256 
-267 IPKPAPVV
+267 PAP
-275 PPRPASPPRPA
+275 
-286 AAPAAAAKPAAAEAE
+286 APAPRAAAKPAANKPVAEAE
-301 QTVRVDTK
+301 HTVRVDTK

-334 LKDEELDR
+334 LRDEELDR

-381 RNLKKEVELEL
+381 RSLQKEVDLEL
-392 VGAETELDRN
+392 IGAETELDRN

-422 IEMPDLREAQGKQ
+422 VEMPDLREAQGKP
-435 RSGHVRLSAQ
+435 RMGHVRLAAQ
-445 QEGDYVSIEIQDDGA
+445 QEGDYVSIEVQDDGA

-496 PGFSTKQEV
+496 PGFSTKQQV

-549 AILPTLLVQAGQD
+549 AILPTLLVQAGED
-562 IYALPLARVMEVLH
+562 VYALPLARVMEVLH

-595 HTLPLLDLRQWL
+595 HTLPLVDLRQWL
-607 DVEPAP
+607 DVTPAA
-613 STLMTIVVLQVGE
+613 STLLTIVVLQAGE

-648 KALRGLKGYA
+648 KALRGLRGYA

-678 NSQG
+678 

>member
-1 MSAFDEDI
+1 MSAVSDDI
-9 AADFIL
+9 TADFII

-29 ALEQSPQDNE
+29 SLEQAPQDSD
-39 QLNAVFRGF
+39 QLNAVFRGY
-48 HTLKGGAGFLGVH
+48 HTLKGGAGFLGVT

-67 HAAEET
+67 HAAEEA
-73 LGMAR
+73 LGAAR
-78 SGKAVLQANHF
+78 AGQAVLQAHHF

-95 LDWLQAMLDAVSGGT
+95 LDYLQSMLDAVSSGT
-110 EPQHAPPELIAM
+110 EPGYAPPDLIAQ
-122 FDVDA
+122 FDVHGSAVA
-127 APAPAAVA
+127 APAAEAAPAAG
-135 AAPVDA
+135 
-141 AAAIAAAKSG
+141 G
-151 SDMIDEDEFEALLD
+151 SDLITDDEFEALLD
-165 QLHGGAA
+165 QLHGGNA
-172 PGSKPV
+172 PTAVAP
-178 GAAAAIAA
+178 
-186 AKSGSD
+186 AKKADDGLIS
-192 MIDEDEFE
+192 
-200 ALLDQLHGS
+200 
-209 AAPGAKPVGAAA
+209 
-221 AIAAAKSGSDMID
+221 

-248 AAPGAKPV
+248 AAPGAKP
-256 GAAVAAAPKPA
+256 AAVV
-267 IPKPAPVV
+267 APV
-275 PPRPASPPRPA
+275 PTAAPRPA
-286 AAPAAAAKPAAAEAE
+286 AAPAPAAKPAAKPLAEAE
-301 QTVRVDTK
+301 HTVRVDTK

-319 ELVLSRNRLKTLRTR
+319 ELVLSRNRLKTLRAR
-334 LKDEELDR
+334 LRDEELDR

-381 RNLKKEVELEL
+381 RSLKKEVDLEL
-392 VGAETELDRN
+392 IGAETELDRN

-422 IEMPDLREAQGKQ
+422 VEMPDLREAQGKP
-435 RSGHVRLSAQ
+435 RMGHVRLSAQ
-445 QEGDYVSIEIQDDGA
+445 QEGDYVSIEVQDDGA

-496 PGFSTKQEV
+496 PGFSTKQQV

-549 AILPTLLVQAGQD
+549 AILPTLLVQAGED
-562 IYALPLARVMEVLH
+562 VYALPLARVMEVLH

-595 HTLPLLDLRQWL
+595 HTLPLVDLRQWL
-607 DVEPAP
+607 DVTPAA
-613 STLMTIVVLQVGE
+613 SALLTIVVLQAGE

-648 KALRGLKGYA
+648 KALRGLRGYA

-678 NSQG
+678 

>member
-1 MSAFDEDI
+1 MSAFADDI
-9 AADFIL
+9 AADFII

-29 ALEQSPQDNE
+29 TLEQAPEDTD

-48 HTLKGGAGFLGVH
+48 HTLKGGAGFLSITP
-61 AMVELC
+61 MVELC

-78 SGKAVLQANHF
+78 SGKAQLLAHHF

-95 LDWLQAMLDAVSGGT
+95 LDWLQSMLDAVSSGT
-110 EPQHAPPELIAM
+110 EPGH
-122 FDVDA
+122 
-127 APAPAAVA
+127 APAALIAQFDVGTA
-135 AAPVDA
+135 PVPAPVAAPVAPAGDL
-141 AAAIAAAKSG
+141 IT
-151 SDMIDEDEFEALLD
+151 EDEFEALLD
-165 QLHGGAA
+165 SLHGKSA
-172 PGSKPV
+172 PSAV
-178 GAAAAIAA
+178 A
-186 AKSGSD
+186 AKPAD
-192 MIDEDEFE
+192 DLITEDEFE
-200 ALLDQLHGS
+200 ALLDTLHGS
-209 AAPGAKPVGAAA
+209 AAPGT
-221 AIAAAKSGSDMID
+221 S
-234 EDEFEALLDQLHGG
+234 
-248 AAPGAKPV
+248 AAP
-256 GAAVAAAPKPA
+256 AVAVAPAA
-267 IPKPAPVV
+267 
-275 PPRPASPPRPA
+275 PRPAPAPA
-286 AAPAAAAKPAAAEAE
+286 ARPTAAAKPAAAPAKASEPE
-301 QTVRVDTK
+301 HTVRVDTK

-319 ELVLSRNRLKTLRTR
+319 ELVLSRNRLKTLRSR

-381 RNLKKEVELEL
+381 RSLQKEVDLEL
-392 VGAETELDRN
+392 IGADTELDRN

-422 IEMPDLREAQGKQ
+422 VEMPDLREAQGKP
-435 RSGHVRLSAQ
+435 RMGRVRLSAQ
-445 QEGDYVSIEIQDDGA
+445 QEGDYVSIEVQDDGA

-465 KLRAKAREKGLI
+465 RLRAKAREKGLI

-485 SSEECLHLVFL
+485 TSEECLHLVFL
-496 PGFSTKQEV
+496 PGFSTKQQV

-549 AILPTLLVQAGQD
+549 AILPTLLVQAGED
-562 IYALPLARVMEVLH
+562 VYALPLARVMEVLH
-576 APRTSLGWFDGRAV
+576 APATSLGWFDGRAV
-590 LDRRS
+590 LDRKT
-595 HTLPLLDLRQWL
+595 HTLALVDLRQWL
-607 DVEPAP
+607 GVTP
-613 STLMTIVVLQVGE
+613 TLSPLLTIVVLQVGE

-648 KALRGLKGYA
+648 RALRGLRGYA

-678 NSQG
+678 GGQD